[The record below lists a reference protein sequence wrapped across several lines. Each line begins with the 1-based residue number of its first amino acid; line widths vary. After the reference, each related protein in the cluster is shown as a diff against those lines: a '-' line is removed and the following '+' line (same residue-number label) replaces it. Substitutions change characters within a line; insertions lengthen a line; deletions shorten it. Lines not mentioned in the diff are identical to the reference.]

1 MDNLPKGLQDIL
13 SQITMNNRLTSWRV
27 YGENSIVV
35 TLRFS
40 DSLDN
45 YSQHG
50 DGNTYNQSFR
60 SKPPSAVARDNVRF
74 SEYLGHKLD
83 TPIDADF
90 VTNATNDSMRQ
101 QQDSGCLS
109 STPVQLNKYASLH
122 DVNNPTARKYSV
134 APISVDPKEACN
146 LQLPS
151 AVGNKHPQIMSN
163 ACLQTS
169 GIVACTVTK
178 STETETPPST
188 PKASQ
193 TTPPK
198 CRKSQTDLQANQ
210 FKGIQTLPILKSDV
224 CIQSEHVY
232 SESHATMTE
241 QADSRTVAV
250 STDPPVSRH
259 IQTYI
264 AHKKDKNVTTRPAPA
279 QHDIGSATKS
289 IQTECAYQFTSTDD
303 VGTEPWME
311 SATQFLLRN
320 ETMLS
325 ELRMS
330 LHNLTVICH
339 PHQAISGVT

>member
-13 SQITMNNRLTSWRV
+13 SHIIMNNRLTSWRV

-50 DGNTYNQSFR
+50 NGNTYNQSFR
-60 SKPPSAVARDNVRF
+60 SKPPSAVARDTVRF

-83 TPIDADF
+83 TPRDADF
-90 VTNATNDSMRQ
+90 VTNATNDSMHQ

-109 STPVQLNKYASLH
+109 STPVQLNKYSSLH

-151 AVGNKHPQIMSN
+151 AVGNPKNMSN

-169 GIVACTVTK
+169 DIVACTVTK

-193 TTPPK
+193 TIPPK
-198 CRKSQTDLQANQ
+198 SRKSQTDLQANQ

-224 CIQSEHVY
+224 CIQSENVY

-241 QADSRTVAV
+241 QADSRTVSV

-259 IQTYI
+259 MQTYI
-264 AHKKDKNVTTRPAPA
+264 AHKKDKNVTTSPDRAE
-279 QHDIGSATKS
+279 HDIESATKS
-289 IQTECAYQFTSTDD
+289 IQTECVYQFTSTDD
-303 VGTEPWME
+303 IGTEPWIE

-330 LHNLTVICH
+330 LRHLADMCN
-339 PHQAISGVT
+339 PDQAISGVT